1 MQASDCRRK
10 ISHSRFQWLIL
21 NGILPDGRAAAV
33 IGYDGDFRCRHFSD
47 NGRRRG
53 GASPS
58 PIAISAP
65 WTCASPGRG
74 RAYRAGPASHQMVGL
89 GLCQYATIAEPAAF
103 RRIVAAEI
111 LAETEHEARGSAR
124 RCGEA
129 AVRTDYGESAPM
141 SKEKPNDDPPQQ
153 TDWKNTKQ
161 TDQPWKGQSKK
172 NRSRAGPRLIWKN
185 GMIPARIEGGFH
197 GGK

>member
-1 MQASDCRRK
+1 VQASRRK
-10 ISHSRFQWLIL
+10 ISRSRFQWLIL

-47 NGRRRG
+47 NGRRRN

-65 WTCASPGRG
+65 WTCAGPGRG
-74 RAYRAGPASHQMVGL
+74 RACRAGPASHQMVVL

-111 LAETEHEARGSAR
+111 LAESEHEAAR
-124 RCGEA
+124 FRT
-129 AVRTDYGESAPM
+129 AVRKSRCQNRLRRVHADEQRETKRRSAPADRL
-141 SKEKPNDDPPQQ
+141 EEHQAD
-153 TDWKNTKQ
+153 
-161 TDQPWKGQSKK
+161 
-172 NRSRAGPRLIWKN
+172 RSAVERASRKRTEAGRA
-185 GMIPARIEGGFH
+185 PA
-197 GGK
+197 